1 MKNLFL
7 IDGASGTGKSDFVQ
21 YVVDYWT
28 KNALVEKY
36 STRGKRKY
44 EDDPGYKLD
53 LIIVSDDEFDTLKL
67 DYTYK
72 YSGKKYGFYRSDLI
86 CALKNNENVFIVVRN
101 AELIINLMREFSFI
115 NVVPIYLYSDREKI
129 SNRLKKMIAEGK
141 MTQADMVDRL
151 KRLDIAFRD
160 YLNQPDIYKEVIIN
174 DSSVADFHRLI
185 NIKLKKYAEN
195 PDIDENLIFLLMSF
209 NPDNP
214 LLEDHA
220 NAIKRTVTNY
230 DTGLKCINLD
240 DVKEGAFEIA
250 RAAKEHIS
258 KCRIAIVDLTENKPN
273 VYYELGYVHGIAK
286 NCILTAHKSTTPHF
300 YPAGHKILFYKNTA
314 ELERMLAGELKGIL
328 EHHKIER

>member
-21 YVVDYWT
+21 YVVDYWD
-28 KNALVEKY
+28 NNSLVKKY

-44 EDDPGYKLD
+44 EDDPEYKLD
-53 LIIVSDDEFDTLKL
+53 LIIVNDDEFSILKL

-72 YSGKKYGFYRSDLI
+72 YSGKKYGFSRFDLI
-86 CALKNNENVFIVVRN
+86 SALKNNENVFIVVRN
-101 AELIINLMREFSFI
+101 SDLIKKLMREFSFI
-115 NVVPIYLYSDREKI
+115 NVIPIFLYSDREKI
-129 SNRLKKMIAEGK
+129 SNRLKKMITEGK
-141 MTQADMVDRL
+141 MTPYDMADRL

-160 YLNQPDIYKEVIIN
+160 YLNHPDIYKEVIIN
-174 DSSVADFHRLI
+174 DSSVSDFHRLI
-185 NIKLKKYAEN
+185 NTKLEKYAEN

-220 NAIKRTVTNY
+220 NAIKRTVTNFNA
-230 DTGLKCINLD
+230 DLKCINLD

-250 RAAKEHIS
+250 KKAKEHIS
-258 KCRIAIVDLTENKPN
+258 RCRIAIVDLTENKPN

-286 NCILTAHKSTTPHF
+286 NCILTAHKGTTPHF

-314 ELERMLAGELKGIL
+314 ELERMLSGELKGML
-328 EHHKIER
+328 E